1 MEGMEG
7 SALYN
12 QLKEAYA
19 DNNLNKIT
27 AKLIELYKA
36 KNYCQIRTISNR
48 ISRFVPA
55 GEESDNK
62 RFSRLIMLYHPDK
75 GEFYRKAIDQSFKDG
90 NMDELESYSHIL
102 MIEQVELADASSVI
116 DIDTD
121 FDPEYEWDPSQ
132 AEGGFNYIFD
142 SEDEY
147 GAQFENESMEDGDYE
162 KNFFNAV
169 KIRIYGN
176 LNQEFPSYYLE
187 DFDDMEFADC
197 AIEHLDGIE
206 FCRHAITFDLSRN
219 HITDISLLWELTNL
233 QELYL
238 SNNHIGYIDALSNLL
253 SLRMVD
259 LSHNEI
265 SDISPLLNLE
275 HLEFVNLIGN
285 SIPEKQIERLREKDV
300 LVMI

>member
-1 MEGMEG
+1 MKEVET
-7 SALYN
+7 LYIK
-12 QLKEAYA
+12 LKEAYS
-19 DNNLNKIT
+19 DSNLNQIT
-27 AKLIELYKA
+27 VKLIELYKS
-36 KNYCQIRTISNR
+36 KNHCQIRTIANR
-48 ISRFVPA
+48 ISKYAPA
-55 GEESDNK
+55 GDESDNK

-75 GEFYRKAIDQSFKDG
+75 AETYRKAIDKAYKAG
-90 NMDELESYSHIL
+90 NIEELESFSHIL
-102 MIEQVELADASSVI
+102 LIEQVDFSDALTNI
-116 DIDTD
+116 DID
-121 FDPEYEWDPSQ
+121 FDPDYEWDPAQ
-132 AEGGFNYIFD
+132 AEGGFNYVFD

-147 GAQFENESMEDGDYE
+147 GAQFDRESMEDGNYE

-197 AIEHLDGIE
+197 GIEHLDGIE
-206 FCRHAITFDLSRN
+206 FCAHALTFDLSRN
-219 HITDISLLWELTNL
+219 HITDIALLWELTNL
-233 QELYL
+233 QEVYL

-253 SLRMVD
+253 NLRMVD

-265 SDISPLLNLE
+265 NDITPLLHLE

-285 SIPEKQIERLREKDV
+285 NIPDKQVEQLRSKDI